1 MNWKNE
7 KTHTTPKLNYRW
19 NAGNYNKKKDPELL
33 QSCIKHVFSE
43 PASITPPMFCF
54 SSIELDFLWTSKSF
68 FVENISFSAL
78 SKQWA
83 GFILSFWAGF
93 ICSSSCQIED
103 SSKWGQ
109 NKTSGS
115 SLAQIFIRVSEMF
128 PETTLQPWQV
138 LGSNR
143 GLTTG
148 QLWAV
153 EGRQR

>member
-1 MNWKNE
+1 MQETIIKKIPNFFNDASNMFS
-7 KTHTTPKLNYRW
+7 LNQLQSHHLCSASQAL
-19 NAGNYNKKKDPELL
+19 NSIFFELL
-33 QSCIKHVFSE
+33 
-43 PASITPPMFCF
+43 
-54 SSIELDFLWTSKSF
+54 KSF
-68 FVENISFSAL
+68 FLNISFSAL

>member
-1 MNWKNE
+1 MTKQKQHQNSIAGEMQETIIKKIPNFYNDASNMFS
-7 KTHTTPKLNYRW
+7 LNQLQSHHLCSASQAL
-19 NAGNYNKKKDPELL
+19 NSIFFELL
-33 QSCIKHVFSE
+33 
-43 PASITPPMFCF
+43 SI
-54 SSIELDFLWTSKSF
+54 F
-68 FVENISFSAL
+68 FKISFSAL